1 MNEAELRQLM
11 MMLSPN
17 AANTTYMQP
26 QLGSGV
32 MTYQDENRINN
43 AYSPR
48 TTAPVGSGAMTNKDA
63 NMLFSLLRQGNAFMP
78 SSGDPD
84 GMTAPPMQ
92 LSPEQ
97 IIARQQ
103 AYAQQEMIKKMTGEQ
118 LQQRDDSIFDR
129 MLRRR

>member
-1 MNEAELRQLM
+1 MNGEDQLKR
-11 MMLSPN
+11 LIQQL
-17 AANTTYMQP
+17 MQP

-43 AYSPR
+43 AYFPR

>member
-1 MNEAELRQLM
+1 MNGEDQLKR
-11 MMLSPN
+11 LIQQL
-17 AANTTYMQP
+17 MQP

>member
-1 MNEAELRQLM
+1 MNGEDQLRRLIQQL
-11 MMLSPN
+11 
-17 AANTTYMQP
+17 MQP